1 MKLIPT
7 RRLFFLSVAL
17 ALLVLVLLAG
27 CALDPVPIVSP
38 TPPTPTLPLPTP
50 TLLPRGGTLTIRAAG
65 DTPELR
71 PWQPRTRAEE
81 QITALLYSGLTR
93 LDARL
98 QPQPDLATAWTPS
111 ADGRLIT
118 FTLRTDAVWH
128 DGRPVTVEDVS
139 YTFTA
144 LRELSPT
151 TALLADMRK
160 IAEVAT
166 PSTGTVVFSLTER
179 YAPIFADL
187 AVPILPKHLLIGK
200 NIATLDFWDVPVGSG
215 AFKFAERKPGVSITL
230 NANSRFYRGQPLLDR
245 VAFLVADPA
254 VSVDA
259 LKDGRL
265 LLAEL
270 PWSAG
275 QSITQTL
282 PGIQTGAYPE
292 NGYYYLAFNVRQ
304 GRPFAD
310 VRVRQALAEAIDL
323 PALVRTATD
332 GQGIPIVG
340 SAALGSWADFA
351 RPTSDTL
358 NLDRAGALLDEAGWK
373 LPEAGATLREQNGIT
388 MTAQLFVRGDDPRR
402 VAAAEQLAAAGR
414 RIGLQISV
422 QQADFGTTIVSKY
435 APPYDFDLLLG
446 SWSNGAGDP
455 TFADYAFYD
464 PDDFPLFHSSQ
475 VNQGE
480 ADTRATLNITGFRDG
495 AYDNQAGA
503 ARQLYDFA
511 ERAKFLRLA
520 QQRLV
525 EQKPY
530 LFLWADRIPIAL
542 SQKVTTLDG
551 PVNLNTPMYL
561 GNVERWYLQK

>member
-1 MKLIPT
+1 MNLIPT
-7 RRLFFLSVAL
+7 RHLFILSVAFTVLLL
-17 ALLVLVLLAG
+17 ALLTG
-27 CALDPVPIVSP
+27 CALDPVPVVAP
-38 TPPTPTLPLPTP
+38 TPTPPPPTPTP
-50 TLLPRGGTLTIRAAG
+50 LPRGGTLTIRLAG
-65 DTPELR
+65 DAPELR
-71 PWQPRTRAEE
+71 PWQPRTRGEE
-81 QITALLYSGLTR
+81 QIISLLYNGLTR
-93 LDARL
+93 LDAQL
-98 QPQPDLATAWTPS
+98 QPQPDLATNWTPS

-128 DGRPVTVEDVS
+128 DGRPVTAADVA
-139 YTFTA
+139 YTLSA

-160 IAEVAT
+160 IAEVDT
-166 PSTGTVVFSLTER
+166 PASSTVVLSLTER

-200 NIATLDFWDVPVGSG
+200 NIATFNFWDAPVGSG
-215 AFKFAERKPGVSITL
+215 PFKLAERKPGASITL
-230 NANSRFYRGQPLLDR
+230 NANPRYYRGQPLLDR
-245 VAFLVADPA
+245 VALLVADPK

-270 PWSAG
+270 PWG
-275 QSITQTL
+275 EGKTITQTL
-282 PGIQTGAYPE
+282 PGIQAGAYPE
-292 NGYYYLAFNVRQ
+292 NGYYFLAFNVRQ
-304 GRPFAD
+304 GRRFAD

-323 PALVRTATD
+323 PALARRATD
-332 GQGIPIVG
+332 GQGIAILD
-340 SAALGSWADFA
+340 SAAPGSWADFA

-373 LPEAGATLREQNGIT
+373 LPEAGGAIREQNGIT
-388 MTAQLFVRGDDPRR
+388 FTAQLFVRGDDPRR
-402 VAAAEQLAAAGR
+402 VEAAKLIAAAGR
-414 RIGLQISV
+414 RIGLQITV
-422 QQADFGTTIVSKY
+422 QPADFATTIVTKY

-464 PDDFPLFHSSQ
+464 PDDFSLFHSSQ

-511 ERAKFLRLA
+511 ERGKFLRLA
-520 QQRLV
+520 QQRLID
-525 EQKPY
+525 QKPY
-530 LFLWADRIPIAL
+530 LFLWADRIPVVL
-542 SQKVTTLDG
+542 NQKVTTLDG

-561 GNVERWYLQK
+561 VNVERWYLKK

>member
-1 MKLIPT
+1 
-7 RRLFFLSVAL
+7 
-17 ALLVLVLLAG
+17 
-27 CALDPVPIVSP
+27 
-38 TPPTPTLPLPTP
+38 
-50 TLLPRGGTLTIRAAG
+50 
-65 DTPELR
+65 
-71 PWQPRTRAEE
+71 
-81 QITALLYSGLTR
+81 
-93 LDARL
+93 
-98 QPQPDLATAWTPS
+98 
-111 ADGRLIT
+111 LIT

-128 DGRPVTVEDVS
+128 DGRPVTGEDVA

-160 IAEVAT
+160 IAEIAT

-215 AFKFAERKPGVSITL
+215 SFEFADRKPGVSITL

-245 VAFLVADPA
+245 VAFLVADPT

-282 PGIQTGAYPE
+282 PGIQAGAYPE

-323 PALVRTATD
+323 PALVRTVTD
-332 GQGIPIVG
+332 GQGLPIVG

-422 QQADFGTTIVSKY
+422 QQADFGTKIVSKY

-542 SQKVTTLDG
+542 SQKVTKLDG
-551 PVNLNTPMYL
+551 AVNLNTPLYL
-561 GNVERWYLQK
+561 GDVERWYLKK